1 MSTTLAIVFI
11 IGKAAIWLA
20 LPAALGIWE
29 LRRHRRMMAAE
40 ARGEPVPPAIS
51 GWLQRPDTRRA
62 AVPAPAPAEV
72 PAPAPDDVCRA
83 A

>member
-11 IGKAAIWLA
+11 IGKAAIWLVF
-20 LPAALGIWE
+20 PAAFGIWE

-40 ARGEPVPPAIS
+40 ARGEPVSHANIPR
-51 GWLQRPDTRRA
+51 WLQRPDTRT
-62 AVPAPAPAEV
+62 APAAAPVEV
-72 PAPAPDDVCRA
+72 PAERPDEVRRA